1 MEALSHPE
9 LKLSETVPD
18 FFGEH
23 LDFRPLAPK
32 DFSKK
37 WIRRCQ
43 IEAIAEGYKRA
54 IDEIRGPIAKNGLS
68 GQNPKILAKKKG
80 FTF

>member
-32 DFSKK
+32 DFSNFFY
-37 WIRRCQ
+37 IYTFFSFQ
-43 IEAIAEGYKRA
+43 VAALGSLYESFLES
-54 IDEIRGPIAKNGLS
+54 GPQLHLQVFVHVI
-68 GQNPKILAKKKG
+68 
-80 FTF
+80 

>member
-32 DFSKK
+32 DFSPYIPDDDALILSF
-37 WIRRCQ
+37 WLL
-43 IEAIAEGYKRA
+43 
-54 IDEIRGPIAKNGLS
+54 GLS
-68 GQNPKILAKKKG
+68 PSSLGLQELNFPGTGLSI
-80 FTF
+80 